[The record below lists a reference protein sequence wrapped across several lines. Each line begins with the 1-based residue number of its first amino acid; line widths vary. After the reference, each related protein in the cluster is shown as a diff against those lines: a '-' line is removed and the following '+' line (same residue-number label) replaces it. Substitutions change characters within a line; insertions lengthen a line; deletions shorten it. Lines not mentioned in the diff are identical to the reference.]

1 MMLNIQSFNKKLI
14 ARNSQNLVQN
24 LEFHLKEV
32 MENGISILRNS
43 LKERFPEEKEKILR
57 AGFFFHD
64 AGKSEISIQT
74 ALYED
79 KRPPISHTHLSVIF
93 FYSWLIDFLKED
105 LYKLLQ
111 DEKLRVISFCILSH
125 HSAPHRELE
134 NNIFS
139 QILNRKITIAKE
151 TFEIFTKFDFILSE
165 DTLIDTY
172 KKFIEGYKENIYE
185 FKFESILN
193 LNSRKFFSFFYNAL
207 VKSDWYSAME
217 IEIPLVKPA
226 FESIEP
232 GKFLLPDKSKF
243 HKYIYGKKEFKEN
256 ILLELPT
263 GFGKTF
269 LGLGYALKTKRSKI
283 FYTLPVTTI
292 IEDVYENSLKK
303 HINEN
308 QLEWYTSKYLV
319 LKSLKKGNVEE
330 TEYLEARYFEK
341 PVIITT
347 LDQLLF
353 AFLGVDRYPLKEA
366 PLYDSCI
373 ILDEPQLYSPLMLFL
388 FSEFLKDYKDN
399 LNIIIMTATLPDFLK
414 EKVDEFFVE
423 PFNQLTIENSFA
435 GFRRV
440 NIDTTYLGYEISTL
454 NFEKKLK
461 DLLSK
466 GKKIAFIFNTVG
478 KAQKFYKSLPKKF
491 PKYLFHARY
500 IYKDRVNKLMEM
512 KNKLNEEPKRPIVV
526 VSTQAIEA
534 GVNISFDVM
543 FRELAPFDS
552 IIQSAGRV
560 NRFNENYHQCPV
572 YIFGD
577 ENDYLPYKREQLKIT
592 KEILI
597 NLKISSE
604 LDLLISLREYWEK
617 IKTFLVS
624 SREKAS
630 KLYKAA
636 KEISPFS
643 INLVEEKIDLR
654 DTYFKISVIP
664 YKFYNKIKELY
675 EKYNSYGRKEFW
687 EKKKILAEIESYML
701 EVPFWGIKDFMW
713 AEEKFQFINFINLK
727 YDEDDNLGLVM
738 EGENSLFL

>member
-1 MMLNIQSFNKKLI
+1 MELSIQSFNRELI
-14 ARNSQNLVQN
+14 ARKEQG
-24 LEFHLKEV
+24 LESHLREV
-32 MENGISILRNS
+32 METGILILKNN
-43 LKERFPEEKEKILR
+43 LKEKFSEEKEKILK

-64 AGKSEISIQT
+64 AGKSEISIQE

-93 FYSWLIDFLKED
+93 FYSWLRDFLKED
-105 LYKLLQ
+105 LYELLQ
-111 DEKLRVISFCILSH
+111 DEQLRVISFCILSH

-139 QILNRKITIAKE
+139 QILNRKISIAKE
-151 TFEIFTKFDFILSE
+151 IFDILKKFDFSVSE

-185 FKFESILN
+185 FKFGNILT
-193 LNSRKFFSFFYNAL
+193 LNSRKILSFFYNAL
-207 VKSDWYSAME
+207 VKSDWYSAMGAE
-217 IEIPLVKPA
+217 ILLMKPA
-226 FESIEP
+226 FEIIEP
-232 GKFLLPDKSKF
+232 QSFLIPDKSEF
-243 HKYIYGKKEFKEN
+243 HKYIYEKKEFKEN

-292 IEDVYENSLKK
+292 IEDVYENSLKEY
-303 HINEN
+303 INEN

-319 LKSLKKGNVEE
+319 LKSLKKGNLEE

-341 PVIITT
+341 PVIVTT

-388 FSEFLKDYKDN
+388 FSEFLKDYKDD

-414 EKVDEFFVE
+414 EKVKEFFVE
-423 PFNQLTIENSFA
+423 PFDQGVIERTFA
-435 GFRRV
+435 RFNRV
-440 NIDTTYLGYEISTL
+440 NIDTSYLGCEVSTL
-454 NFEKKLK
+454 DFQKKLK
-461 DLLSK
+461 DLLSQGK
-466 GKKIAFIFNTVG
+466 GVAFIFNTVE
-478 KAQKFYKSLPKKF
+478 KAQNFYKSLPEEF

-500 IYKDRVNKLMEM
+500 IYKDRVNKLMEL

-560 NRFNENYHQCPV
+560 NRFNEASHLCPV

-577 ENDYLPYKREQLKIT
+577 ENDYLPYKREQLKIA
-592 KEILI
+592 KEILM
-597 NLKISSE
+597 NSKISSE

-617 IKTFLVS
+617 IENFLLS
-624 SREKAS
+624 DKEKAI

-643 INLVEEKIDLR
+643 INLEEEKIDLR

-664 YKFYNKIKELY
+664 VQFYDEIKKLY
-675 EKYNSYGRKEFW
+675 EKYNSYGRKNFW
-687 EKKKILAEIESYML
+687 EKKKILAEIESYIV
-701 EVPFWGIKDFMW
+701 EVPFWGRVGDRNFKDYLQS
-713 AEEKFQFINFINLK
+713 EEKIQFINLK
-727 YDEDDNLGLVM
+727 YNPVLGLLP
-738 EGENSLFL
+738 EEEKSIFLI

>member
-1 MMLNIQSFNKKLI
+1 MELSIQSFNKELI
-14 ARNSQNLVQN
+14 ARKGQN
-24 LEFHLKEV
+24 LESHLKEV
-32 MENGISILRNS
+32 MENGILILKNN
-43 LKERFPEEKEKILR
+43 LKEKFSEEKEKILR

-64 AGKSEISIQT
+64 AGKSEISIQD

-79 KRPPISHTHLSVIF
+79 KRPQISHTHLSVIF
-93 FYSWLIDFLKED
+93 FYSWLREFLKED
-105 LYKLLQ
+105 LYNLLQ
-111 DEKLRVISFCILSH
+111 DEQLRIISFCILSH

-139 QILNRKITIAKE
+139 QIFSKKITTAKE
-151 TFEIFTKFDFILSE
+151 IFDIFTKFGFLLSE

-172 KKFIEGYKENIYE
+172 RKFIEGYKENIYE
-185 FKFESILN
+185 FKFGNILTS
-193 LNSRKFFSFFYNAL
+193 NSRKFFSFFYNAL
-207 VKSDWYSAME
+207 VKSDWYSAIG
-217 IEIPLVKPA
+217 IEIPSVKST
-226 FESIEP
+226 FEIIEP
-232 GKFLLPDKSKF
+232 QSFLIPDKSEF
-243 HKYIYGKKEFKEN
+243 HKYIYEKKEFKEN

-303 HINEN
+303 YINEN

-319 LKSLKKGNVEE
+319 LKSLKKGNLEE

-341 PVIITT
+341 PVIVTT

-388 FSEFLKDYKDN
+388 FSEFLKDYKDD
-399 LNIIIMTATLPDFLK
+399 LNIIIMTATLPEFLK
-414 EKVDEFFVE
+414 EKVNGFFVE
-423 PFNQLTIENSFA
+423 PFDQGVIERTFGRFN
-435 GFRRV
+435 RV
-440 NIDTTYLGYEISTL
+440 NIDTSYLGCEVSTL
-454 NFEKKLK
+454 DFQKKLK
-461 DLLSK
+461 DLLSQ
-466 GKKIAFIFNTVG
+466 GRRVAFIFNTVE
-478 KAQKFYKSLPKKF
+478 KAQNFYKYLPEEF

-500 IYKDRVNKLMEM
+500 IYKNRVNKLMEL
-512 KNKLNEEPKRPIVV
+512 KNKLDKGPIVV

-560 NRFNENYHQCPV
+560 NRFNENSHPCSV
-572 YIFGD
+572 YVFGD

-592 KEILI
+592 KEILT
-597 NLKISSE
+597 NLKINSE
-604 LDLLISLREYWEK
+604 LDLLISLREYWGKIEK
-617 IKTFLVS
+617 FLLS
-624 SREKAS
+624 DKEKAI

-643 INLVEEKIDLR
+643 INLEEEKIDLR
-654 DTYFKISVIP
+654 NTYFKISVIP
-664 YKFYNKIKELY
+664 VQFYDEIKKLY
-675 EKYNSYGRKEFW
+675 EKYNSYGRKNFW
-687 EKKKILAEIESYML
+687 EKKKILAEIEFYMV
-701 EVPFWGIKDFMW
+701 EVPFWGRVGDKNFKDFIW
-713 AEEKFQFINFINLK
+713 SEEEIQFIKLK
-727 YDEDDNLGLVM
+727 YDKDLGLLPL
-738 EGENSLFL
+738 EEKSSFL